1 MKPKTATMT
10 KFGNLA
16 WSTTQLISE
25 TSVVTPQFGV
35 MYYLETQGLFKALC
49 KFKDFVSE
57 SRNELM
63 AWMETDYSKHNYALS
78 LEDEM
83 AAVRAFEHAR
93 NYG

>member
-1 MKPKTATMT
+1 MT

-63 AWMETDYSKHNYALS
+63 AWMETDYSKHMHFLWKMKWQ
-78 LEDEM
+78 L
-83 AAVRAFEHAR
+83 
-93 NYG
+93 